1 MKFPFLNDEIKNVIA
16 KVHELESD
24 KLSSVDPN
32 SISHNDLVI
41 RFIISF
47 LRIHNGEVR

>member
-1 MKFPFLNDEIKNVIA
+1 MKFPFLNDEIKNVTA
-16 KVHELESD
+16 EVHELESD

-32 SISHNDLVI
+32 SISHNHLII